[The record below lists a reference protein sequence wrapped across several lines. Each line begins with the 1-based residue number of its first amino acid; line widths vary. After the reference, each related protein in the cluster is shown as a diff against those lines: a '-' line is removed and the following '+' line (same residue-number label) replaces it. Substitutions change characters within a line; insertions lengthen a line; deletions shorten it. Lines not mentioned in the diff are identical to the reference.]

1 MPTLKF
7 GFSATPDGTGSF
19 DGFAFPSFAKERTLE
34 DGDLVASTSLTI
46 AENTGSSS
54 TTLWQASGHGASPA
68 EAPASIAI
76 CQVDPLTSE
85 ETPIPL
91 GIMASYTTSGAA
103 TVTDT
108 VFQQTYPSTPLC
120 FEGTV
125 RLSNG
130 DLAYLTK
137 LAARN
142 RNTGT
147 DDAIKVTTSVWK

>member
-1 MPTLKF
+1 MPE
-7 GFSATPDGTGSF
+7 
-19 DGFAFPSFAKERTLE
+19 SFA
-34 DGDLVASTSLTI
+34 
-46 AENTGSSS
+46 TG
-54 TTLWQASGHGASPA
+54 
-68 EAPASIAI
+68 
-76 CQVDPLTSE
+76 
-85 ETPIPL
+85 
-91 GIMASYTTSGAA
+91 
-103 TVTDT
+103 
-108 VFQQTYPSTPLC
+108 TYPSTPLC